1 MHGRSGEFSP
11 VDVVIWYLFI
21 KFLVKKC
28 LSLSFELMKSNF
40 TNVGPLENL
49 FRPLHEKIHCIP
61 NPWKNPSDA
70 HAWVCAIIIILRLS
84 RLYQCNVNNCCK
96 WGIISF
102 HWTFPSKNPVYA
114 KILLW
119 MVLLPPL
126 GVTLNAWFTTNGR
139 GAKNCT
145 HM

>member
-11 VDVVIWYLFI
+11 VDVVIWLLFI

-49 FRPLHEKIHCIP
+49 FRPLYEKIPYFP

-70 HAWVCAIIIILRLS
+70 HAWYVLQSL
-84 RLYQCNVNNCCK
+84 
-96 WGIISF
+96 F
-102 HWTFPSKNPVYA
+102 YA
-114 KILLW
+114 
-119 MVLLPPL
+119 
-126 GVTLNAWFTTNGR
+126 
-139 GAKNCT
+139 
-145 HM
+145 